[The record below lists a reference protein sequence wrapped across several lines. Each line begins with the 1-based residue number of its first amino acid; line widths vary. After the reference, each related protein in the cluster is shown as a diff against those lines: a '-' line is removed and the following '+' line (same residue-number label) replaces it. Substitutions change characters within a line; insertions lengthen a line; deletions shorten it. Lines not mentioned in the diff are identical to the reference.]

1 MKVYSNIPEFL
12 KRLQGLRESV
22 AASSSNNGG
31 GGTIATDISDAMFGA
46 LSSGAGLMK
55 RRIFN
60 NSEDAEGNSLGKYT
74 GKKSKLTKE
83 KYSGTKY
90 SIQGLSVGIDQD
102 AEKERK
108 KQRKNSK
115 VSIGEDLTEYEKY
128 RLSRGR
134 QIEKKDLE
142 VDGVLR
148 RSIETVKSEG
158 KVIIAFTNEE
168 EANIGRYQEQ
178 QIANIRAGQNANTG
192 TAEPAR
198 IFVLSSSEYDIVK
211 EQGNRLI
218 KDVIQQKF
226 KEL

>member
-1 MKVYSNIPEFL
+1 
-12 KRLQGLRESV
+12 
-22 AASSSNNGG
+22 
-31 GGTIATDISDAMFGA
+31 
-46 LSSGAGLMK
+46 
-55 RRIFN
+55 
-60 NSEDAEGNSLGKYT
+60 
-74 GKKSKLTKE
+74 
-83 KYSGTKY
+83 
-90 SIQGLSVGIDQD
+90 
-102 AEKERK
+102 
-108 KQRKNSK
+108 
-115 VSIGEDLTEYEKY
+115 
-128 RLSRGR
+128 
-134 QIEKKDLE
+134 
-142 VDGVLR
+142 DGVLR

-158 KVIIAFTNEE
+158 KVIIAFTNKE